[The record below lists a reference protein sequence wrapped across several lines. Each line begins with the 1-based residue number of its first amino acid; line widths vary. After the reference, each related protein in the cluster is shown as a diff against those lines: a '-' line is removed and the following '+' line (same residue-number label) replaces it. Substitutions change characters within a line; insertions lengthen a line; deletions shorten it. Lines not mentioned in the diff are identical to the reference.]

1 MEKGTVYLLTEWG
14 SSPERFKIGITKGSV
29 EDRLKQ
35 LQTGSSNEIVM
46 LMKYESYNYLKIEKF
61 LHKKYSKYSTDGG
74 QEWFEL
80 PSTDVSNF
88 IKECTN
94 IDNTINY
101 LVDSDNPYIIF

>member
-1 MEKGTVYLLTEWG
+1 MEKGIVYLLTEWG

-29 EDRLKQ
+29 EDRIKQ

-46 LMKYESYNYLKIEKF
+46 ILKYESYNYLKIEKF

-80 PSTDVSNF
+80 SSTDVSNF
-88 IKECTN
+88 INECKT
-94 IDNTINY
+94 IDDRINF
-101 LVDSDNPYIIF
+101 LMNCDNPFII

>member
-1 MEKGTVYLLTEWG
+1 MKKGTVYLLIEWG